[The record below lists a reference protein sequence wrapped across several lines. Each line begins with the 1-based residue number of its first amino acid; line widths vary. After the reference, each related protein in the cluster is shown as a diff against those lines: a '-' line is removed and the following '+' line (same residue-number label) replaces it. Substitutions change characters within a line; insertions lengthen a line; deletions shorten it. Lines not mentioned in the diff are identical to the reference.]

1 LSWGKSSLGEKQVAA
16 RPRRRFIAA
25 GFLIV
30 VLLVFWLIAGTSA
43 DAEESRRQS
52 SPAPSQT
59 SAAAAP
65 SPPLLAE
72 TPAAPGPA
80 PAADNA
86 PAVESPEPEPA
97 KPEDRQKPDAAALA
111 LLETLPIKG
120 RAPKSGYDRDEFG
133 QAWADVD
140 RNGCDTRNDILAR
153 DLSSL
158 TFRSNESCRVTSGV
172 LQDPYSGRTV
182 EFTRGQETS
191 ALVPVDHVVALSDAW
206 QKGAQQL
213 TLEQRTLLA
222 NDPLNLLATTQRM
235 NSQKSDGDAATW
247 LPQNKSFRCAY
258 VSRQISVKAAYS
270 LWVTLAEHDA
280 MERILADCPDEAA
293 AASSLVEEPL
303 APAEPPAAKVPAAK
317 APARTPAPKA
327 DHAAPG
333 GAAPSPAP
341 ARSVNC
347 SDFDTH
353 AEAQSWF
360 DYYRPTMGDI
370 GGLDA
375 DGDLLACVSL
385 P

>member
-1 LSWGKSSLGEKQVAA
+1 MSWGKNSLGEKQAA
-16 RPRRRFIAA
+16 VRPRRRFIAA
-25 GFLIV
+25 GILVV

-43 DAEESRRQS
+43 DAEESRGQS

-59 SAAAAP
+59 SSAVAPSSSSPLAESPAAP
-65 SPPLLAE
+65 SPE
-72 TPAAPGPA
+72 PAT
-80 PAADNA
+80 DNA
-86 PAVESPEPEPA
+86 PAVESPEQEPA
-97 KPEDRQKPDAAALA
+97 KPEDRQEPDVAALA

-120 RAPKSGYDRDEFG
+120 RAPKTGYDRDEFG

-153 DLSSL
+153 DLDSP
-158 TFRSNESCRVTSGV
+158 TFRSNESCRVISGV

-293 AASSLVEEPL
+293 AGSTLVEEPL
-303 APAEPPAAKVPAAK
+303 AEAEAPAAE
-317 APARTPAPKA
+317 APARTPAPEA
-327 DHAAPG
+327 DNAAPG
-333 GAAPSPAP
+333 GAGPQPAP

-347 SDFDTH
+347 ADFGTH
-353 AEAQSWF
+353 AEAQTWF
-360 DYYRPTMGDI
+360 EYYHPTMGDI

>member
-1 LSWGKSSLGEKQVAA
+1 M
-16 RPRRRFIAA
+16 RPHRRFIAA
-25 GFLIV
+25 GCLII
-30 VLLVFWLIAGTSA
+30 VLLVVWLIAGTSA
-43 DAEESRRQS
+43 DAEESRGQS
-52 SPAPSQT
+52 SPVPSQT
-59 SAAAAP
+59 PAVAVP
-65 SPPLLAE
+65 SPSSFSE
-72 TPAAPGPA
+72 SPAAPDPA
-80 PAADNA
+80 PATDNA
-86 PAVESPEPEPA
+86 PALESSEPEPA
-97 KPEDRQKPDAAALA
+97 KPEDRQKPDVAALA

-120 RAPKSGYDRDEFG
+120 RAPKTGYDRDEFG

-153 DLSSL
+153 DLSALS
-158 TFRSNESCRVTSGV
+158 FRSNESCRVISGV

-213 TLEQRTLLA
+213 TFEQRTLLA

-270 LWVTLAEHDA
+270 LWVTMAEHDA

-293 AASSLVEEPL
+293 ADSTLVEEPL
-303 APAEPPAAKVPAAK
+303 APAEPRADKAPAAEEPTRMPVPAAEK
-317 APARTPAPKA
+317 
-327 DHAAPG
+327 AAP

-353 AEAQSWF
+353 AAARTWF
-360 DYYRPTMGDI
+360 EYYHPTMGDI

>member
-1 LSWGKSSLGEKQVAA
+1 M
-16 RPRRRFIAA
+16 
-25 GFLIV
+25 
-30 VLLVFWLIAGTSA
+30 LLVLWLIAGTSA
-43 DAEESRRQS
+43 DAEESRGQS

-59 SAAAAP
+59 SAAAVPPPTSAGSP
-65 SPPLLAE
+65 TGPGSPPAKV
-72 TPAAPGPA
+72 PA
-80 PAADNA
+80 PA
-86 PAVESPEPEPA
+86 ERSREPEPVE
-97 KPEDRQKPDAAALA
+97 PQDRQEPDVAALA

-120 RAPKSGYDRDEFG
+120 RAPKTGYDRDEFG

-153 DLSSL
+153 DLGSPS
-158 TFRSNESCRVTSGV
+158 FRSNESCRVISGV

-191 ALVPVDHVVALSDAW
+191 GLVPVDHVVALSDAW

-270 LWVTLAEHDA
+270 LWVTMAEHDA

-293 AASSLVEEPL
+293 AGSALVEEPL
-303 APAEPPAAKVPAAK
+303 AQAGAPAAKAPAAS
-317 APARTPAPKA
+317 APARTPAPEA
-327 DHAAPG
+327 GNAAPG
-333 GAAPSPAP
+333 GAGPLPAP
-341 ARSVNC
+341 ARNVNC
-347 SDFDTH
+347 STFGTH
-353 AEAQSWF
+353 AEAQTWF
-360 DYYRPTMGDI
+360 EYYHPTMGDI

>member
-1 LSWGKSSLGEKQVAA
+1 M
-16 RPRRRFIAA
+16 RPHRRFIAA
-25 GFLIV
+25 GCLII
-30 VLLVFWLIAGTSA
+30 VLLVVWLIAGTSA
-43 DAEESRRQS
+43 DAEESRGQS
-52 SPAPSQT
+52 SPVPSQT
-59 SAAAAP
+59 PAVAVP
-65 SPPLLAE
+65 SPSSFSEL
-72 TPAAPGPA
+72 PAAPDPA
-80 PAADNA
+80 PATDNA
-86 PAVESPEPEPA
+86 PALEGSEPEPA
-97 KPEDRQKPDAAALA
+97 KPEDRQKPDVAALA

-120 RAPKSGYDRDEFG
+120 RAPKTGYDRDEFG

-153 DLSSL
+153 DLSALS
-158 TFRSNESCRVTSGV
+158 FRSNESCRVISGV

-191 ALVPVDHVVALSDAW
+191 GLVPVDHVVALSDAW

-213 TLEQRTLLA
+213 TFEQRTLLA

-270 LWVTLAEHDA
+270 LWVTMAEHDA

-293 AASSLVEEPL
+293 ADSTLVEEPL
-303 APAEPPAAKVPAAK
+303 APAEPQADK
-317 APARTPAPKA
+317 APAAEEPARMPAPAAEK
-327 DHAAPG
+327 AAP

-353 AEAQSWF
+353 AAAQTWF
-360 DYYRPTMGDI
+360 EYYHPTMGDI

>member
-1 LSWGKSSLGEKQVAA
+1 M

-30 VLLVFWLIAGTSA
+30 VLLVLWLIAGTSA
-43 DAEESRRQS
+43 DAEESRGQS

-59 SAAAAP
+59 SAAAVPPPTSAGSP
-65 SPPLLAE
+65 TGPGSPPAKV
-72 TPAAPGPA
+72 PA
-80 PAADNA
+80 PA
-86 PAVESPEPEPA
+86 ERSREPEPVE
-97 KPEDRQKPDAAALA
+97 PQDRQEPDVAALA

-120 RAPKSGYDRDEFG
+120 RAPKTGYDRDEFG

-153 DLSSL
+153 DLGSPS
-158 TFRSNESCRVTSGV
+158 FRSNESCRVISGV

-191 ALVPVDHVVALSDAW
+191 GLVPVDHVVALSDAW

-270 LWVTLAEHDA
+270 LWVTMAEHDA

-293 AASSLVEEPL
+293 AGSALVEEPL
-303 APAEPPAAKVPAAK
+303 AQAGAPAAKAPAAS
-317 APARTPAPKA
+317 APARTPAPEA
-327 DHAAPG
+327 GNAAPG
-333 GAAPSPAP
+333 GAGPLPAP
-341 ARSVNC
+341 ARNVNC
-347 SDFDTH
+347 STFGTH
-353 AEAQSWF
+353 AEAQTWF
-360 DYYRPTMGDI
+360 EYYHPTMGDI

>member
-1 LSWGKSSLGEKQVAA
+1 MPCSVATRSASARSSTSYAVVGAATKGSQVSGALSNGWVKLADGRGW
-16 RPRRRFIAA
+16 IAVSTLTDKDPGA
-25 GFLIV
+25 
-30 VLLVFWLIAGTSA
+30 SA
-43 DAEESRRQS
+43 PD
-52 SPAPSQT
+52 
-59 SAAAAP
+59 
-65 SPPLLAE
+65 
-72 TPAAPGPA
+72 PA
-80 PAADNA
+80 PATDNA
-86 PAVESPEPEPA
+86 PALESSAPEPA
-97 KPEDRQKPDAAALA
+97 KPEDRQKPGVAALA

-120 RAPKSGYDRDEFG
+120 RAPKTGYDRDEIG

-153 DLSSL
+153 DLSALS
-158 TFRSNESCRVTSGV
+158 FRSNESCRVISGV

-247 LPQNKSFRCAY
+247 LPLNKTFRCAY

-270 LWVTLAEHDA
+270 LWVTMAEHDA
-280 MERILADCPDEAA
+280 MERILADCPDETAA
-293 AASSLVEEPL
+293 GSTLVEESL
-303 APAEPPAAKVPAAK
+303 AQAEAPAPQVPAAK
-317 APARTPAPKA
+317 PPAAGAAARTPAPEA
-327 DHAAPG
+327 DNAVPG
-333 GAAPSPAP
+333 GAGPLPAP

-347 SDFDTH
+347 SDFDAH
-353 AEAQSWF
+353 AEAQTWF
-360 DYYRPTMGDI
+360 EYYHPTLGDI

>member
-1 LSWGKSSLGEKQVAA
+1 LGEEFLGEKQVGV

-25 GFLIV
+25 GFLVV
-30 VLLVFWLIAGTSA
+30 VLLFVWLTVGTSA
-43 DAEESRRQS
+43 GAEEGRGRS
-52 SPAPSQT
+52 SQAPSQT
-59 SAAAAP
+59 PAVAVPAP
-65 SPPLLAE
+65 SSLPE
-72 TPAAPGPA
+72 SPAAPNPA
-80 PAADNA
+80 PAADKA
-86 PAVESPEPEPA
+86 PAVQGPEPEPV
-97 KPEDRQKPDAAALA
+97 KPENRQKPDVAALA

-120 RAPKSGYDRDEFG
+120 RAPKTGYDRDAFG

-153 DLSSL
+153 DLSAP
-158 TFRSNESCRVTSGV
+158 TFRSDESCRVISGV

-213 TLEQRTLLA
+213 TREQRTLLA

-247 LPQNKSFRCAY
+247 LPRNKSFRCAY

-293 AASSLVEEPL
+293 AGSTLVEEPF
-303 APAEPPAAKVPAAK
+303 APGEPPAAKVPAAQ
-317 APARTPAPKA
+317 APARTTAPEA
-327 DHAAPG
+327 DKSAPG
-333 GAAPSPAP
+333 SAAGSPAP

-353 AEAQSWF
+353 AEAQTWF
-360 DYYRPTMGDI
+360 DYYHPTMGDI

>member
-1 LSWGKSSLGEKQVAA
+1 M

-43 DAEESRRQS
+43 DAEESRGQS

-59 SAAAAP
+59 PAAAVPTPP
-65 SPPLLAE
+65 SLVEPSA
-72 TPAAPGPA
+72 TGNPA
-80 PAADNA
+80 PAKA
-86 PAVESPEPEPA
+86 PAPVDPSPEPESAEPL
-97 KPEDRQKPDAAALA
+97 DRQEPDVAALA

-120 RAPKSGYDRDEFG
+120 RAPKTGYDRDEFG

-153 DLSSL
+153 DVDSP
-158 TFRSNESCRVTSGV
+158 TFRSNESCRVISGV

-235 NSQKSDGDAATW
+235 NSQKSDGDGATW

-293 AASSLVEEPL
+293 AGSTLVEEPL
-303 APAEPPAAKVPAAK
+303 AEAEAPAATAPAAK
-317 APARTPAPKA
+317 APAAKAPTGTPAPEA
-327 DHAAPG
+327 DNAPA
-333 GAAPSPAP
+333 GAGPQPAP

-347 SDFDTH
+347 SDFGTH
-353 AEAQSWF
+353 AEAQTWF
-360 DYYRPTMGDI
+360 EYYHPTMGDI